1 MLPGPTPS
9 LGPRT
14 EPCASLGPR
23 QAGYDAT
30 PQWALPTRTW
40 PTGPQRSAGDLR
52 LVRFR
57 PRHQQHRRLPS
68 LHQRAAE
75 RSLWMAAPDESKRLE
90 VAPGRVGA
98 PLSRVFALSNRD
110 YGRACVRPGRIF
122 MQRCAR
128 RQRPHLPQTGL
139 FLA

>member
-9 LGPRT
+9 FGPRT

-40 PTGPQRSAGDLR
+40 PTGPQRSAGDLCS
-52 LVRFR
+52 VRFR
-57 PRHQQHRRLPS
+57 PRHQQHLRLPS
-68 LHQRAAE
+68 LPLHQRAAE

-90 VAPGRVGA
+90 VAPNGGYLRGHA
-98 PLSRVFALSNRD
+98 RSQATLRD
-110 YGRACVRPGRIF
+110 E
-122 MQRCAR
+122 
-128 RQRPHLPQTGL
+128 
-139 FLA
+139 

>member
-9 LGPRT
+9 FGPRT

-30 PQWALPTRTW
+30 PRWALPTRTW

-52 LVRFR
+52 SVRFR

-68 LHQRAAE
+68 LPLHQRAAE
-75 RSLWMAAPDESKRLE
+75 RSLWMAAPDESK
-90 VAPGRVGA
+90 
-98 PLSRVFALSNRD
+98 LSRLR
-110 YGRACVRPGRIF
+110 
-122 MQRCAR
+122 
-128 RQRPHLPQTGL
+128 
-139 FLA
+139 